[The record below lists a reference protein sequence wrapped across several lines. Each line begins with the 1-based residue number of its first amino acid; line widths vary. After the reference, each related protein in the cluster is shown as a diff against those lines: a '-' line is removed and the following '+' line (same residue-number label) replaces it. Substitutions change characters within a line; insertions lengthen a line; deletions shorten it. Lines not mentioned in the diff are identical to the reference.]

1 MPALDRAALPPEALA
16 QLPALCRRFG
26 VARLD
31 VFGSAV
37 TGRFD
42 PARSDLDFLVTFDP
56 ASEAGGLRDY
66 FAFSDALEALFG
78 RRVDLLSER
87 SLENP
92 YLRRRV
98 MAERLPLY
106 PTHE

>member
-1 MPALDRAALPPEALA
+1 MATLDATALPPEALA
-16 QLPALCRRFG
+16 ALPALCRRFG

-42 PARSDLDFLVTFDP
+42 PARSDLDFLVSFDLST
-56 ASEAGGLRDY
+56 AAGRRRDYYGLSEALRG
-66 FAFSDALEALFG
+66 LFG
-78 RRVDLLSER
+78 RPVDLLSEQ

-92 YLRRRV
+92 FLRRRV
-98 MAERLPLY
+98 TAERVALFRDAA
-106 PTHE
+106 

>member
-1 MPALDRAALPPEALA
+1 MSILDRTGLPPGALA

-31 VFGSAV
+31 IFGSAV

-66 FAFSDALEALFG
+66 FAFADALEGLFG
-78 RRVDLLSER
+78 RRVDLLSEQ
-87 SLENP
+87 SLGNP

-98 MAERLPLY
+98 MAERLPLC
-106 PTHE
+106 PDP